1 VALPRRRE
9 ERGANDADGR
19 FSSAAQK
26 ETHVDLEL
34 KGKVALVTGASRGI
48 GRAVALALAREGA
61 RVALCARKPDDLAEA
76 AAEIWRAT
84 GGEALQVP
92 ADLSDLAGVEGAVET
107 TRTRFSRIDI
117 LVNNAGA
124 IRGGDFLKI
133 PDAQWSED
141 WSLKLLGY
149 IRMAR
154 AVFPLMQAQGG
165 GRICNIVGA
174 AARNPMTTYLTGGAA
189 NAALINF
196 TKGLADLGAPS
207 KILVTA
213 VSPAATATSRWHEI
227 IAQQAAATGKTVA
240 ELRTEAERP
249 YALGRIATP
258 EDVADL
264 VCFLVSARASFL
276 TGICVTVDGGASRGV
291 YP

>member
-1 VALPRRRE
+1 VFVIDIDRE
-9 ERGANDADGR
+9 VGE
-19 FSSAAQK
+19 
-26 ETHVDLEL
+26 
-34 KGKVALVTGASRGI
+34 
-48 GRAVALALAREGA
+48 AV
-61 RVALCARKPDDLAEA
+61 
-76 AAEIWRAT
+76 AAEICKAGGRAQFVPT
-84 GGEALQVP
+84 DVASPDQVE
-92 ADLSDLAGVEGAVET
+92 LAVKVAAEESG
-107 TRTRFSRIDI
+107 RIDI

-124 IRGGDFLKI
+124 IRGGDFLQI

-154 AVFPLMQAQGG
+154 TVFPLMQAQGG

-174 AARNPMTTYLTGGAA
+174 ASRNPTPAYLTGGAA

-213 VSPAATATSRWHEI
+213 VSPAATATERWNDMIKERST
-227 IAQQAAATGKTVA
+227 ATGRSADDLQA
-240 ELRTEAERP
+240 EAASA

-258 EDVADL
+258 EDIADMVA
-264 VCFLVSARASFL
+264 FLVSARASFV
-276 TGICVTVDGGASRGV
+276 TGICITVDGGATRGV
-291 YP
+291 YL

>member
-1 VALPRRRE
+1 VE
-9 ERGANDADGR
+9 
-19 FSSAAQK
+19 
-26 ETHVDLEL
+26 LEL

-61 RVALCARKPDDLAEA
+61 EVALCSRKAADLDA
-76 AAEIWRAT
+76 AAVRILQAT
-84 GGEALQVP
+84 GVKALCVP
-92 ADLSDLAGVEGAVET
+92 GDLSTLAGVDAAVAA
-107 TRTRFSRIDI
+107 TRGRYGRIDI
-117 LVNNAGA
+117 LINNAGA
-124 IRGGDFLKI
+124 IRGGDFLNI
-133 PDAQWSED
+133 PDQQWSED

-174 AARNPMTTYLTGGAA
+174 AARNPTPAYLTGGAA

-207 KILVTA
+207 KILVNA
-213 VSPAATATSRWHEI
+213 VSPAATATERWDDMIKERST
-227 IAQQAAATGKTVA
+227 ATGRSVDDLNA
-240 ELRTEAERP
+240 EAAQA

-258 EDVADL
+258 EDIADL
-264 VCFLVSARASFL
+264 VTFLVSARASFV
-276 TGICVTVDGGASRGV
+276 TGVCITVDGGATRGV
-291 YP
+291 YL

>member
-1 VALPRRRE
+1 M
-9 ERGANDADGR
+9 
-19 FSSAAQK
+19 
-26 ETHVDLEL
+26 DLEL

-61 RVALCARKPDDLAEA
+61 QVALCARKPDDLADA
-76 AAEIWRAT
+76 AAEIRRVT
-84 GGEALQVP
+84 GAEALQVP
-92 ADLSDLAGVEGAVET
+92 ADLSDLAAVEGAVET
-107 TRTRFSRIDI
+107 TRTRLSRIDI

-174 AARNPMTTYLTGGAA
+174 AARNPMATYLTGGAA

-213 VSPAATATSRWHEI
+213 VSPAATATSRWYEMMT
-227 IAQQAAATGKTVA
+227 QQAVATGKTVA
-240 ELRTEAERP
+240 ELRAEAERP

-291 YP
+291 YL